1 MKDNLGSYN
10 VVDNDNSLGT
20 SQAKATLLLAC
31 KQAKNNSS
39 SFRYIPNG
47 TF

>member
-1 MKDNLGSYN
+1 MTDNLGPYN
-10 VVDNDNSLGT
+10 VMDNDNSLDT
-20 SQAKATLLLAC
+20 SQAKANLLLAC

-39 SFRYIPNG
+39 SFHYIPNG